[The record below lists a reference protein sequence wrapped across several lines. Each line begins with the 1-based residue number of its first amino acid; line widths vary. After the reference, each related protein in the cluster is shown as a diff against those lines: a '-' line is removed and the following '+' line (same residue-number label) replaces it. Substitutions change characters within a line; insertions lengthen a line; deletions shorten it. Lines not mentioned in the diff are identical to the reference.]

1 MQIKKLIKSQ
11 RLRHYLMK
19 CGFWLPD
26 IIMLSIQYRLTYN
39 KRWPNLRHPERFT
52 EWIQYYKMHYRN
64 PVILQCVDKF
74 RVREYVRDKI
84 GEEYLVPLYA
94 VTTNASSIDF
104 DTLPTKF
111 VIKTTDGGSGD
122 NVLIVKDKSSLN
134 ISDTIKHIDSWRGK
148 KYYIISREWAYRG
161 AKSSQIIV
169 EKLLESDANA
179 DGSIDDYK
187 FLCFDGKFR
196 YLWIDKDRYSN
207 HHRGF
212 WDEHLNFMPEVVSD
226 HPTFSIPPVLPDNI
240 ADMISVAEKLAAD
253 FPFVRVDLYNIS
265 GKIIFGELTF
275 YPWSGYV
282 RFTPD
287 SFDFTLGNLFKETSW
302 VNKHI

>member
-11 RLRHYLMK
+11 RLRHFLMK

-26 IIMLSIQYRLTYN
+26 SVMLAIQYRLIFN
-39 KRWPNLRHPERFT
+39 RWPNLKHPERFT
-52 EWIQYYKMHYRN
+52 EWIQWYKMHYRN

-74 RVREYVRDKI
+74 RVRNYVRDKI
-84 GEEYLVPLYA
+84 GEEYLVPLYS
-94 VTTNASSIDF
+94 VTGNASSIDF
-104 DTLPTKF
+104 ETLPAKF

-122 NVLIVKDKSSLN
+122 NVLIVKDKSTLN
-134 ISDTIKHIDSWRGK
+134 ISDTIHLIDSWKGK
-148 KYYIISREWAYRG
+148 KYYIISREWAYKG
-161 AKSSQIIV
+161 AENPQIIV

-212 WDEHLNFMPEVVSD
+212 WDEQLNFMPEVVSD
-226 HPTFSIPPVLPDNI
+226 HPTFLTPPVLPDNI

-287 SFDFTLGNLFKETSW
+287 SFDFTLGNLFNETSW
-302 VNKHI
+302 VKTHI

>member
-26 IIMLSIQYRLTYN
+26 KIMLSIQYRLTFG
-39 KRWPNLRHPERFT
+39 RWPNLKHPERFT
-52 EWIQYYKMHYRN
+52 EWIQWYKMHYRN

-74 RVREYVRDKI
+74 RVRDYVRDKI
-84 GEEYLVPLYA
+84 GEEYLVTLYA

-104 DTLPTKF
+104 DALPTKF

-122 NVLIVKDKSSLN
+122 NVLIVRDKSSLN
-134 ISDTIKHIDSWRGK
+134 ISDAIKHIDSWRGK

-161 AKSSQIIV
+161 AKSSQIII

-187 FLCFDGKFR
+187 FLCFDGKFK
-196 YLWIDKDRYSN
+196 YLWIDKDRYCN

-226 HPTFSIPPVLPDNI
+226 HPTFSTPPVLPDNI

-282 RFTPD
+282 RFSPD
-287 SFDFTLGNLFKETSW
+287 SFDFTLGKLFGQTAW
-302 VNKHI
+302 VKKRI